1 MAAAAIMLRPLRR
14 ASPDRLAVSKI
25 FLSMILRIPFAPF
38 VHAPSGTIHQ
48 NHISSNK
55 QESTDSSIYDLPE
68 VNVFFLFLDP
78 NDAPAFSDG
87 LARFESA
94 LDLIRQVDPIM
105 PIGAAASLVHIA
117 RRLPGLYGG
126 SISLGDVAREMELNY
141 ATFMRNAD
149 LLSEGGANV
158 RQLNLLE
165 KGMSPNNK
173 RARQFKLSDKGLGL
187 LQQIDE
193 VISGREGSGR
203 P

>member
-1 MAAAAIMLRPLRR
+1 M
-14 ASPDRLAVSKI
+14 
-25 FLSMILRIPFAPF
+25 
-38 VHAPSGTIHQ
+38 
-48 NHISSNK
+48 
-55 QESTDSSIYDLPE
+55 
-68 VNVFFLFLDP
+68 FFLFLDP

-87 LARFESA
+87 LERFESA

-105 PIGAAASLVHIA
+105 PIGAAAALVHIA

-126 SISLGDVAREMELNY
+126 AISLGDVAREMDLNY

-165 KGMSPNNK
+165 KGMNPNNK
-173 RARQFKLSDKGLGL
+173 RARQFRLSDKGLGL

-193 VISGREGSGR
+193 VISGREGSGSS
-203 P
+203 